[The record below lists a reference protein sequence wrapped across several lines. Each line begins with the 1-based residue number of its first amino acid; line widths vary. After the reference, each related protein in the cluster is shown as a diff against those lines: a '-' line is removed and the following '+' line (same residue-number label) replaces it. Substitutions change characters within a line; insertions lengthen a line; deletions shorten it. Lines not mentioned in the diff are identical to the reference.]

1 MQSFG
6 KVLAGICAVMFI
18 VTGILALFMFNIERT
33 AFSARTYKQAFEKQQ
48 IYQRMPSILASAV
61 TARVVENPNSDPF
74 LKTLTQSDWERT
86 IVLLVPPEELKVL
99 ADNTLDS
106 VFDYV
111 NGKSDSATLSLLPF
125 KTRLTGPAGVE
136 AVKQFLQVQP
146 PCTADQLLQLGMGL
160 LQGNVGLCNPPEQLM
175 GLVTPL
181 IEAQLRVMVVNLPD
195 TVTLVPDA
203 LSNTPND
210 PRIQLNRARTLMK
223 LTVLLPS
230 LSLIGLI
237 LFTAR
242 NWIDWLKWIGVPFII
257 TGGMSALIALLS
269 APTLNLVLMGILKN
283 RATFIPA
290 IFLTTLQEAIGA
302 VSQQILGPIVVE
314 GGLLFVTGIAMLLI
328 VAYLSTKDRPISL
341 V

>member
-1 MQSFG
+1 
-6 KVLAGICAVMFI
+6 
-18 VTGILALFMFNIERT
+18 
-33 AFSARTYKQAFEKQQ
+33 
-48 IYQRMPSILASAV
+48 
-61 TARVVENPNSDPF
+61 VVENPNSDPF

-86 IVLLVPPEELKVL
+86 IALLIPPEELKVL

-125 KTRLTGPAGVE
+125 KNHLAGPAGVE
-136 AVKQFLQVQP
+136 AVKQFLQGQP
-146 PCTADQLLQLGMGL
+146 TCTADQLLQLGMGL

-181 IEAQLRVMVVNLPD
+181 IESQLRVMVVNLPD
-195 TVTLVPDA
+195 TVTLVPNT

-223 LTVLLPS
+223 LTILLPI

-242 NWIDWLKWIGVPFII
+242 NWMDCLKWIGVPIII

-269 APTLNLVLMGILKN
+269 APTLNLFLIGMLKN
-283 RATFIPA
+283 RATFIPT

-302 VSQQILGPIVVE
+302 VSQQILAPIVVE
-314 GGLLFVTGIAMLLI
+314 GGLLFVTGITMLLV
-328 VAYLSTKDRPISL
+328 VAYLSTKDRSISL